1 MELACLCCF
10 VPGRRPFL
18 IARRLANAL
27 PYFCFRPDAVVIE
40 VTPPDPNLCY
50 AQMSLKLAL
59 EHHFMTP
66 PPEGKP
72 NAMVADVATII
83 SILGARLDRE

>member
-1 MELACLCCF
+1 MELACRCCF
-10 VPGRRPFL
+10 VPGADFDFAL
-18 IARRLANAL
+18 VRLANS
-27 PYFCFRPDAVVIE
+27 PYVCYSRPDAVVIE

-50 AQMSLKLAL
+50 AQMSLKLGL

-66 PPEGKP
+66 PPVGKP

-83 SILGARLDRE
+83 SILRARLGRE